1 MEEEQIYYY
10 MPPVNTTSGLGGVHS
25 AHPPPLMIPATQFEH
40 PSISYIDLDL
50 PRLSP
55 TTKHNPNGS
64 VFDGP
69 STISNSTSESND
81 GR

>member
-25 AHPPPLMIPATQFEH
+25 NPPPLMIPATQFEH

-50 PRLSP
+50 PKLSP
-55 TTKHNPNGS
+55 TTKHNPSGKIS
-64 VFDGP
+64 DGP
-69 STISNSTSESND
+69 SAINNPPSNIND